1 VFDNID
7 DKSYLST
14 EETTNLQGSSD
25 VSTKESE
32 QGESRVVSPGSAE
45 RVVRTADGQE
55 LRVPDAWE
63 LLPPGD
69 AALTRRVKAGG
80 PSWTVQEKK
89 GRRTFS
95 KGVWAPADRIAAV
108 RADLEVERSTES
120 YARKR
125 QADAERRDRKQHE
138 YVEDFSAAVLAFLN
152 FSSRHAEIAGR
163 LAHAVAGHATPVG
176 SGTVART
183 QRIPIE
189 QRAESAVIAWLRHQ
203 TTAYDNM
210 KIARVKG
217 KRREVRRMLAEE
229 SRRLLAGYRGAEHVD
244 AEHCPL
250 QMALQSAASQADGS
264 GINQPDV

>member
-1 VFDNID
+1 M
-7 DKSYLST
+7 
-14 EETTNLQGSSD
+14 
-25 VSTKESE
+25 STKD
-32 QGESRVVSPGSAE
+32 QQPGESRVVSPGSAE

-95 KGVWAPADRIAAV
+95 KGVWASADRIAAV
-108 RADLEVERSTES
+108 RAGLVVERSTVS

-125 QADAERRDRKQHE
+125 QADTERRERKQHE
-138 YVEDFSAAVLAFLN
+138 YVEDFNAAVLAFLN
-152 FSSRHAEIAGR
+152 FSSRHAEIAAR
-163 LAHAVAGHATPVG
+163 LANAVVEHATPVG

-210 KIARVKG
+210 KIARIKG

-229 SRRLLAGYRGAEHVD
+229 SRRLLAGYRGTGEVD
-244 AEHCPL
+244 SQRCSL
-250 QMALQSAASQADGS
+250 QIALQTDQHENAA
-264 GINQPDV
+264 P

>member
-1 VFDNID
+1 M
-7 DKSYLST
+7 
-14 EETTNLQGSSD
+14 GMA
-25 VSTKESE
+25 ESE
-32 QGESRVVSPGSAE
+32 SSESLIVSPGSSE
-45 RVVRTADGQE
+45 RSVRAAGGWE
-55 LRVPDAWE
+55 LSVPDGWE

-80 PSWTVQEKK
+80 PTWTVQEKK

-120 YARKR
+120 YAKKR
-125 QADAERRDRKQHE
+125 LADSKRRERKQGE
-138 YVEDFSAAVLAFLN
+138 YVEDFQQAVLSFLN
-152 FSSRHAEIAGR
+152 FSSRHTEIAAR
-163 LAHAVAGHATPVG
+163 LAEAVASHATPVG

-229 SRRLLAGYRGAEHVD
+229 SRRLLAGYRGDGTVD
-244 AEHCPL
+244 AERCPL
-250 QMALQSAASQADGS
+250 QTALRSAATSKATAGET
-264 GINQPDV
+264 QPDD

>member
-1 VFDNID
+1 MA
-7 DKSYLST
+7 
-14 EETTNLQGSSD
+14 
-25 VSTKESE
+25 ESE
-32 QGESRVVSPGSAE
+32 SSESLIVSPGSSE
-45 RVVRTADGQE
+45 RVVRTANGQE
-55 LRVPDAWE
+55 LRVPDDWE
-63 LLPPGD
+63 LLAPGD
-69 AALTRRVKAGG
+69 AALTRRVKTGG
-80 PSWTVQEKK
+80 ASWTVQEKK

-95 KGVWAPADRIAAV
+95 KGVWAPDDRIDAV

-120 YARKR
+120 YAKRR
-125 QADAERRDRKQHE
+125 QADAKRRVRKQGE
-138 YVEDFSAAVLAFLN
+138 YVEDFQQAVLSFLN
-152 FSSRHAEIAGR
+152 FSSRHADVATS
-163 LAHAVAGHATPVG
+163 LAEAVASHATPVG